1 MAKKGLPA
9 QGSDAILR
17 AMSDAN
23 AAMLKNGS
31 KKASAKKAGGSTKAK
46 KK

>member
-1 MAKKGLPA
+1 MAKRGLPA

-23 AAMLKNGS
+23 EAMLKQN
-31 KKASAKKAGGSTKAK
+31 K
-46 KK
+46 KKPSAPKKTTKKGK

>member
-9 QGSDAILR
+9 QGADAILR

-31 KKASAKKAGGSTKAK
+31 KKTSSKASAKSTKEK